1 MNAPTVELP
10 PKEKPRRARGSG
22 RFVLSRGI
30 ERRTFRQAA
39 FASAGEGLTGGLMSL
54 NAYVAIKSM
63 GALEAGYEREV
74 ATLITMLPSV
84 AMLFATA
91 YDAGPAVRGRRGY
104 FLFAAGLGRMV
115 FILVPLIALLPGLMQ
130 SFAFVALV
138 AFSAV
143 ICAGI
148 PPALNQL
155 WGANYIPA
163 SRGRRFA
170 WNSSLS
176 MLMVMTGA
184 FVAGHF
190 LDSEPVIAGYGNH
203 VILYPVAAVSGAL
216 ALLGFYAIRMRFA
229 YAAPVRERGFL
240 AKLKDSYGRAWS
252 LLRDD
257 KHFRT
262 YELGF
267 FIYGIAFMMMM
278 PAIPVLFANYLQ
290 ADYGEFTRATVVTMQ
305 LTLMVMAP
313 VVAWLSIGRRVTLV
327 TAAAFSSLA
336 VFPVMMMVAAYTR
349 DVTFAYLAFVV
360 FGLAMSG
367 VHFVWNLG
375 ALAFARQTNS
385 LAYTSTHAAMVGL
398 RALVGFP
405 LGYLLMKVF
414 ENTLLPV
421 FVTASCLLLIATV
434 VVLRLDRRMVA
445 QGLNPIA

>member
-1 MNAPTVELP
+1 MNAPLTTDSQRL
-10 PKEKPRRARGSG
+10 RRAR

-30 ERRTFRQAA
+30 EQRTFRQAA
-39 FASAGEGLTGGLMSL
+39 FASAGEGLTQGLMSL

-91 YDAGPAVRGRRGY
+91 YDTGPAVRGKRGY
-104 FLFAAGLGRMV
+104 FVFAAVFGRLV
-115 FILVPLIALLPGLMQ
+115 FVVVPLIALLVPGAWQ

-170 WNSSLS
+170 WNSSLG

-184 FVAGHF
+184 F
-190 LDSEPVIAGYGNH
+190 IAGMVLDAQPLVGGHGNH
-203 VILYPVAAVSGAL
+203 VVLYPIAALCGAL
-216 ALLGFYAIRMRFA
+216 ALVGFYQIRMRFA
-229 YAAPVRERGFL
+229 AAPRSLARGTF
-240 AKLKDSYGRAWS
+240 ARIKDSYARAFK
-252 LLRDD
+252 LMRDD
-257 KHFRT
+257 RHFRT

-267 FIYGIAFMMMM
+267 FIYGIAFMMLM
-278 PAIPVLFANYLQ
+278 PAIPVLFANYLE

-305 LTLMVMAP
+305 LTLMIMAP
-313 VVAWLSIGRRVTLV
+313 IVAWLSSGRRVTLV
-327 TAAAFSSLA
+327 TAAAFTSLA
-336 VFPVMMMVAAYTR
+336 LFPAVLTVTALTR
-349 DVTFAYLAFVV
+349 EIVFAYAAFVV

-375 ALAFARQTNS
+375 ALAFARGGNA
-385 LAYTSTHAAMVGL
+385 LAYTSTHAAMVGA
-398 RALVGFP
+398 RAMIGFP
-405 LGYLLMKVF
+405 LGYVLMKVF
-414 ENTLLPV
+414 ADTLLPV
-421 FVTASCLLLIATV
+421 FVTASCLLLVATV
-434 VVLRLDRRMVA
+434 VMLRLDRRMLA
-445 QGLNPIA
+445 QGLSPVA